1 MLTEAQS
8 SRLERRSQS
17 LLQKKSI
24 SLTKE
29 IHFSCK
35 GNPLFSTEISTLF
48 SREIFFSPRRNHLGW
63 LQRERHE
70 VKRPKSGTISSVPSS
85 LTDLI
90 KLSLSCRKALIDNHF
105 FPPDFSFFQ
114 QGNYSLRR
122 PPKLIIPQA
131 VIEQR

>member
-1 MLTEAQS
+1 MG
-8 SRLERRSQS
+8 RSQN
-17 LLQKKSI
+17 LVQKKSI

-48 SREIFFSPRRNHLGW
+48 SGEIFFSPRRNHLGW

-70 VKRPKSGTISSVPSS
+70 VKRPNSGTISSVPSS

-90 KLSLSCRKALIDNHF
+90 KLSLSCRNALIDNHF
-105 FPPDFSFFQ
+105 SPLDYFFFQ
-114 QGNYSLRR
+114 
-122 PPKLIIPQA
+122 
-131 VIEQR
+131 